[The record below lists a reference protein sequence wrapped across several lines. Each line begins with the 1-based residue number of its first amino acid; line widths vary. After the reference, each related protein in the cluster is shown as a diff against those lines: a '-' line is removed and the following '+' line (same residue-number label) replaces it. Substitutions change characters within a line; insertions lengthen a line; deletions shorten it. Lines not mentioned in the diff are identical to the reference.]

1 MSTTPSSNN
10 SNQNTPSNY
19 QYIFKLILIGNSG
32 VGKSC
37 ILQRYMKH
45 TFNESYKCTIGV
57 DFLMKSLVINGQ
69 TVKLQLWDTAGQEK
83 YKSMVS
89 SYYRGAN
96 VALIVFDLT
105 NHQSFE
111 ALPLWIETFYKNG
124 PEQKNIILI
133 GNKKDLIELR
143 QVTQQEAEAFSETNN
158 MMYFETS
165 AKEGDNIEYVFNYAA
180 EKLLEFYGGNNEA
193 ILKRQMAP
201 NDDIQSSNFKEI
213 RIEESPS
220 KKKICCL

>member
-1 MSTTPSSNN
+1 MSSISHRN
-10 SNQNTPSNY
+10 SNNY

-45 TFNESYKCTIGV
+45 TFEEQYKCTIGV
-57 DFLMKSLVINGQ
+57 DFLMKTVIINNE

-89 SYYRGAN
+89 SYYRGTN

-105 NHQSFE
+105 SHESFD
-111 ALPLWIETFYKNG
+111 ALPLWIENYYKNG
-124 PEQKNIILI
+124 PDQKNIILI
-133 GNKKDLIELR
+133 GNKKDLEEER
-143 QVTQQEAEAFSETNN
+143 KVTEEEAKIFSETNN

-165 AKEGDNIEYVFNYAA
+165 AKEGDNIDYVFNYAA
-180 EKLLEFYGGNNEA
+180 EKLLEFYGGNGEA
-193 ILKRQMAP
+193 ALKRQITP
-201 NDDIQSSNFKEI
+201 NNEKQINNFQDV
-213 RIEESPS
+213 RIEQAN
-220 KKKICCL
+220 KKKCCL

>member
-1 MSTTPSSNN
+1 MSAAPSSNN
-10 SNQNTPSNY
+10 GSQNKPSNY

-37 ILQRYMKH
+37 ILQRYIKH
-45 TFNESYKCTIGV
+45 TFEESYKCTIGV
-57 DFLMKSLVINGQ
+57 DFLMKSIVINGQ

-96 VALIVFDLT
+96 VALIVFDIT
-105 NHQSFE
+105 NHQSFDS
-111 ALPLWIETFYKNG
+111 LPMWIENFYKNG

-133 GNKKDLIELR
+133 GNKKDLANLR

-165 AKEGDNIEYVFNYAA
+165 AKEGDNIEYIFNYAA
-180 EKLLEFYGGNNEA
+180 EKLLEFYGRNNEA
-193 ILKRQMAP
+193 ILKRQMTP
-201 NDDIQSSNFKEI
+201 NNDIQSSNFKEI
-213 RIEESPS
+213 RIEESPN
-220 KKKICCL
+220 KKKNCCV

>member
-1 MSTTPSSNN
+1 MSLSSNN
-10 SNQNTPSNY
+10 SSNY

-45 TFNESYKCTIGV
+45 TFQETYKCTIGV
-57 DFLMKSLVINGQ
+57 DFLMKSLIINGK

-96 VALIVFDLT
+96 VALIIFDLT
-105 NHQSFE
+105 NHMSFD
-111 ALPLWIETFYKNG
+111 ALPSWIENYYKNG

-133 GNKKDLIELR
+133 GNKKDLEVER
-143 QVTQQEAEAFSETNN
+143 QVTQEEAETFAETNN
-158 MMYFETS
+158 MIYFETS
-165 AKEGDNIEYVFNYAA
+165 AKDGENIDYVFNYAA
-180 EKLLEFYGGNNEA
+180 EKLLEFYSGNNEA
-193 ILKRQMAP
+193 ILKRQLTP
-201 NDDIQSSNFKEI
+201 NNEKQINNFQDV
-213 RIEESPS
+213 RIEEQT
-220 KKKICCL
+220 KKKCCFQ

>member
-1 MSTTPSSNN
+1 MSLFSHN
-10 SNQNTPSNY
+10 SSNY

-45 TFNESYKCTIGV
+45 TFQETYKCTIGV
-57 DFLMKSLVINGQ
+57 DFLMKSLIINGK

-96 VALIVFDLT
+96 VALIIFDLT
-105 NHQSFE
+105 NHMSFD
-111 ALPLWIETFYKNG
+111 ALPSWIENYYKNG

-133 GNKKDLIELR
+133 GNKKDLEVER
-143 QVTQQEAEAFSETNN
+143 QVTQEEAETFAETNN
-158 MMYFETS
+158 MIYFETS
-165 AKEGDNIEYVFNYAA
+165 AKDGENIDYVFNYAA
-180 EKLLEFYGGNNEA
+180 EKLLEFYSGNNEA
-193 ILKRQMAP
+193 ILKRQLTP
-201 NDDIQSSNFKEI
+201 NNEKQINNFQDV
-213 RIEESPS
+213 RIEEQT
-220 KKKICCL
+220 KKKCCFQ

>member
-1 MSTTPSSNN
+1 MSSSSNN
-10 SNQNTPSNY
+10 SSNY

-45 TFNESYKCTIGV
+45 TFQETYKCTIGV
-57 DFLMKSLVINGQ
+57 DFLMKSLIINGK

-96 VALIVFDLT
+96 VALIIFDLT
-105 NHQSFE
+105 NHMSFD
-111 ALPLWIETFYKNG
+111 ALPSWIENYYKNG

-133 GNKKDLIELR
+133 GNKKDLEVER
-143 QVTQQEAEAFSETNN
+143 QVTQEEAETFAETNN
-158 MMYFETS
+158 MIYFETS
-165 AKEGDNIEYVFNYAA
+165 AKDGENIDYVFNYAA
-180 EKLLEFYGGNNEA
+180 EKLLEFYSGNNEA
-193 ILKRQMAP
+193 ILKRQLTP
-201 NDDIQSSNFKEI
+201 NNEKQINNFQDV
-213 RIEESPS
+213 RIEEQT
-220 KKKICCL
+220 KKKCCFQ